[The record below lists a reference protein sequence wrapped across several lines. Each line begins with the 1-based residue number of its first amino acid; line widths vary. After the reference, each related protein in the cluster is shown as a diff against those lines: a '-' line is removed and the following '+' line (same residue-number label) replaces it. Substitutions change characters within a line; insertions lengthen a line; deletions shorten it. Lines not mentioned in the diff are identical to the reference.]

1 MWINSE
7 DIMLS
12 KISIYM
18 LILFTQEH
26 LLGVCYVGSA
36 IVNTDDEGKSIMKF
50 LLEGN

>member
-1 MWINSE
+1 
-7 DIMLS
+7 MLS

-36 IVNTDDEGKSIMKF
+36 IVNADDKGKSIMKF